1 MVRIIWRNALITTNT
16 LLIHCTKTI
25 CLTYSLNGQFTNA
38 NGTKERIYP
47 HSFSVYGEGER
58 RSRILASFKSHILL
72 VWCVNVLTV
81 FVVMFGW
88 PWGWMLV
95 SKWFFHIPQESN
107 RNNSNFLNLRFQTK
121 KTFVL
126 VIFSNSKICEG
137 LNYRYF
143 QLVLWNFSNSN
154 FILVNIWLT
163 ALQLPPQSHWVN
175 KYQNIQISIHIFI
188 CKWNERI
195 LYSYSYYPLQLLKT

>member
-1 MVRIIWRNALITTNT
+1 MVRIISRNALITTNT

-126 VIFSNSKICEG
+126 FIFSNSKICEG
-137 LNYRYF
+137 LSYRYF
-143 QLVLWNFSNSN
+143 QLVLVKFQQFKFHISQYLIDSITATPSISLSKRISKYSN
-154 FILVNIWLT
+154 FN
-163 ALQLPPQSHWVN
+163 SHF
-175 KYQNIQISIHIFI
+175 H
-188 CKWNERI
+188 
-195 LYSYSYYPLQLLKT
+195 L

>member
-1 MVRIIWRNALITTNT
+1 MVRIISRNALITTNT

-121 KTFVL
+121 KNLRFIYFFKFKNMWRFKLSILPTGFVKFQQFKFHISQYL
-126 VIFSNSKICEG
+126 IDSITATPSISLSKRISK
-137 LNYRYF
+137 Y
-143 QLVLWNFSNSN
+143 SN
-154 FILVNIWLT
+154 FN
-163 ALQLPPQSHWVN
+163 SHF
-175 KYQNIQISIHIFI
+175 H
-188 CKWNERI
+188 
-195 LYSYSYYPLQLLKT
+195 L